1 MKIVGRI
8 PPILIYFLVSL
19 STLTETIY
27 SAALPDIAKS
37 LNTGGG
43 TAQLSTTAYYC
54 GFAIGIF
61 TLGRVSDIFGRKPV
75 VLFGISFY
83 SIAAL
88 LISYSPNIETF
99 ISLRFLQAYGASVG
113 SVVGQAMTRDSY
125 RGWELSYMYASVA
138 MVMAVVPSIG
148 SAIGGYIVEYS
159 NWQTVFR
166 FLTVLSTSLL
176 FVYIKF
182 LPETNAYIGVAR
194 NNRFLSVLKVALKD
208 KVLLS
213 YSFMVGSFNGI
224 CFGFYI
230 QAPFIFIENLKMSP
244 SHYGRLFLFLSGI
257 NLLGSIIS
265 RRLIKKLIN
274 TFKVKTIGLILSV
287 IGCILL
293 LLGSFIIDNSSTANT
308 VSLLIFT
315 PMAIHLMG
323 HSLVVP
329 MLLRHALEDYYKVTG
344 SAGAI
349 FGSLYYLITALV
361 SLMISSLHSNTINN
375 FAILFA
381 SLLFICLILFYKT
394 LQWRKTMN
402 KPEFY

>member
-1 MKIVGRI
+1 M
-8 PPILIYFLVSL
+8 
-19 STLTETIY
+19 
-27 SAALPDIAKS
+27 
-37 LNTGGG
+37 
-43 TAQLSTTAYYC
+43 
-54 GFAIGIF
+54 
-61 TLGRVSDIFGRKPV
+61 
-75 VLFGISFY
+75 
-83 SIAAL
+83 

-138 MVMAVVPSIG
+138 MVMTVVPSVG
-148 SAIGGYIVEYS
+148 SAIGGYIIEYS
-159 NWQTVFR
+159 NWQAVFR
-166 FLTVLSTSLL
+166 FLTVLSTGLL
-176 FVYIKF
+176 LIYIKF

-194 NNRFLSVLKVALKD
+194 NNRFFSVLKVAVKD

-244 SHYGRLFLFLSGI
+244 SDYGRLFLFLSGA

-265 RRLIKKLIN
+265 RRLIRRLIN
-274 TFKVKTIGLILSV
+274 TFKVKTIGLVLSV

-293 LLGSFIIDNSSTANT
+293 LVSAFVIDNSSTVNT
-308 VSLLIFT
+308 VSVLIFT

-323 HSLVVP
+323 HSLLVP

-349 FGSLYYLITALV
+349 FGFLYYMITALV
-361 SLMISSLHSNTINN
+361 SFMISSLHSNTINN

>member
-1 MKIVGRI
+1 MKIVGLI

-27 SAALPDIAKS
+27 SAALPDIAKN
-37 LNTGGG
+37 LHTGGG
-43 TAQLSTTAYYC
+43 IAQLSTTAYYC

-61 TLGRVSDIFGRKPV
+61 TLGRVSDIFGRRPV

-83 SIAAL
+83 SVAAL
-88 LISYSPNIETF
+88 MISYSPNIEAF
-99 ISLRFLQAYGASVG
+99 IILRFLQAYGASVG

-159 NWQTVFR
+159 NWQAVFR
-166 FLTVLSTSLL
+166 FLTILSSILL
-176 FVYIKF
+176 LIYIKF
-182 LPETNAYIGVAR
+182 LPETNAYTGVAR
-194 NNRFLSVLKVALKD
+194 NNRFFSVLKIALRD
-208 KVLLS
+208 KILLS
-213 YSFMVGSFNGI
+213 YSFMVGAFNGI

-244 SHYGRLFLFLSGI
+244 SNYGQLFLFLSGA
-257 NLLGSIIS
+257 NLIGSIIS
-265 RRLIKKLIN
+265 RRLIKKFVN
-274 TFKVKTIGLILSV
+274 TFKVKIIGLIFSS
-287 IGCILL
+287 IGCVLL
-293 LLGSFIIDNSSTANT
+293 LASSFIINDNSTADT
-308 VSLLIFT
+308 VALLIFV
-315 PMAIHLMG
+315 PMTIHLMG
-323 HSLVVP
+323 HSLFVP

-361 SLMISSLHSNTINN
+361 SFMISSLHSNDINN
-375 FAILFA
+375 FSILFTI
-381 SLLFICLILFYKT
+381 LLFICLILFYLT

>member
-27 SAALPDIAKS
+27 SAALPDIAKN
-37 LNTGGG
+37 LHTDGGI
-43 TAQLSTTAYYC
+43 AQLSTTAYYC

-61 TLGRVSDIFGRKPV
+61 TLGRVSDIFGRRPV

-83 SIAAL
+83 TIAAL
-88 LISYSPNIETF
+88 MISYSPNIEAF
-99 ISLRFLQAYGASVG
+99 IILRFLQAYGASVG

-125 RGWELSYMYASVA
+125 RDWELSYMYASVA

-159 NWQTVFR
+159 GWKAVFR
-166 FLTVLSTSLL
+166 FLTILSSSLL
-176 FVYIKF
+176 LIYIKF
-182 LPETNAYIGVAR
+182 LPETNSYIGVAR
-194 NNRFLSVLKVALKD
+194 NNRFFSVLKIAIKD
-208 KVLLS
+208 KILLS
-213 YSFMVGSFNGI
+213 YAFMVGAFNGI

-244 SHYGRLFLFLSGI
+244 SNYGQLFLFLSGA
-257 NLLGSIIS
+257 NLIGSIIS
-265 RRLIKKLIN
+265 RRLIKKFVN
-274 TFKVKTIGLILSV
+274 TFKVKVIGLIFSST
-287 IGCILL
+287 GCVLL
-293 LLGSFIIDNSSTANT
+293 LASSLIINDESTTNT
-308 VSLLIFT
+308 VSLLIFV
-315 PMAIHLMG
+315 PMTIHLMG
-323 HSLVVP
+323 HSLFVP

-361 SLMISSLHSNTINN
+361 SFIISSLHSNDINN
-375 FAILFA
+375 FAALFIILL
-381 SLLFICLILFYKT
+381 SICLILFYLT
-394 LQWRKTMN
+394 IQWRKTMRI
-402 KPEFY
+402 PEFH